1 MQCRDNEKSR
11 GLVLAALCCPRSGL
25 IPSPLE
31 GARGGRRRL
40 IHRSLVDSQTPPAP
54 PLKGGRERMVALPLK
69 GGRERMVALPLKGGR
84 KRMVALPLK
93 GGTGADKH
101 KKNRPSTDL
110 WRAYFF
116 LVCYQKVQDTAVQ
129 WQLLCHRTRVSYS
142 AAGTTLTK
150 LRSSRPLWNFTTPS
164 TRA

>member
-1 MQCRDNEKSR
+1 MKKAAGLCSR
-11 GLVLAALCCPRSGL
+11 HCVVLVPALFRP
-25 IPSPLE
+25 PL
-31 GARGGRRRL
+31 RGPGGGEDVSYIVHL
-40 IHRSLVDSQTPPAP
+40 STPKHPLPP